1 MKLRPVYTFSKC
13 RRGEWG
19 RGRNNLGLSGG
30 AVREQD
36 VSSFR
41 IFLFRLLLWR
51 FRLRGGLLDGSSSV
65 RAHTEFIPV
74 IAIVASEV
82 CNLAEG
88 LVCDWV
94 FDRHGARRHGIS

>member
-1 MKLRPVYTFSKC
+1 MVNGEEDETIWVYKTSIHF
-13 RRGEWG
+13 G
-19 RGRNNLGLSGG
+19 
-30 AVREQD
+30 D
-36 VSSFR
+36 
-41 IFLFRLLLWR
+41 FLFRLLLWR

-65 RAHTEFIPV
+65 HVRTEFTV
-74 IAIVASEV
+74 VANEV

>member
-13 RRGEWG
+13 RRDEWG

-30 AVREQD
+30 VVREQGIL
-36 VSSFR
+36 SFWHFC
-41 IFLFRLLLWR
+41 ILFAPLGFLSCDD
-51 FRLRGGLLDGSSSV
+51 LRDGSSSV
-65 RAHTEFIPV
+65 RARTEFIPV
-74 IAIVASEV
+74 IAVVANEV

-94 FDRHGARRHGIS
+94 FDWHGPRRHGIP